1 MNKKL
6 LLKLFLIAVSVTI
19 FRTVIQLFMPSTNDG
34 ALLPPSIIVK
44 SGLIPVVFTIY
55 GIFVYGSLAV
65 IFSLIQNGLPGKK
78 IIKGLIFGLA
88 FGLMWAIYLFEPSV
102 STPSSLINLL
112 EYPIADGIT
121 LIILGII
128 SGLFVGTNSGVT
140 FKFILPTRA
149 LAFLVFPLLL
159 LAARYFAYTG
169 INMDSA
175 YATKPLGTLI
185 WVAIIGLW
193 IGIMYLVFRPCVESK
208 SLLAKAVLFGFC
220 IYGIDLLFFNFF
232 IPLVF
237 EYNIIKVLIRTAI
250 DIVPITFAVLV
261 FELINVKKEAKIISS

>member
-6 LLKLFLIAVSVTI
+6 LLKLFLIAVAATI
-19 FRTVIQLFMPSTNDG
+19 FRTILQMFMPSTNDG
-34 ALLPPSIIVK
+34 APWPPSIIVK

-65 IFSLIQNGLPGKK
+65 IFSLIQNELPGKK

-102 STPSSLINLL
+102 STPSSLFSLF
-112 EYPIADGIT
+112 EYPVADGIT
-121 LIILGII
+121 LVILGII
-128 SGLFVGTNSGVT
+128 AGRFIGVNSDVP
-140 FKFILPTRA
+140 FKFVLPTRVFA
-149 LAFLVFPLLL
+149 MIIFPLLL
-159 LAARYFAYTG
+159 LAARYWAYKV
-169 INMDSA
+169 INLDSA
-175 YATKPLGTLI
+175 YATKPQGTLI

-193 IGIMYLVFRPCVESK
+193 IGIMYLVFRPCIASK
-208 SLLAKAVLFGFC
+208 SLIAKAVLFGFC
-220 IYGIDLLFFNFF
+220 IFGIDLLLFNSF

-250 DIVPITFAVLV
+250 DIVPITIAVFV
-261 FELINVKKEAKIISS
+261 FELINVKKNMTI